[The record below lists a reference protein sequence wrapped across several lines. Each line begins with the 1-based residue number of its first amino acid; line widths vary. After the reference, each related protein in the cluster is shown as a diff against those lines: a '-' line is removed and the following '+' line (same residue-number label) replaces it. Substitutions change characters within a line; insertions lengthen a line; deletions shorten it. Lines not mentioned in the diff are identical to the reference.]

1 MQTSIFWDS
10 MRKLKQ
16 FIMNVRCAI
25 GLHHWDCF
33 EASEGQ
39 MIYRECTN
47 CDAEELCIPELF
59 NDSYKPMVHY
69 QDVVWDK
76 VRES

>member
-1 MQTSIFWDS
+1 MQTITSGIFW
-10 MRKLKQ
+10 RKLNQ

-39 MIYRECTN
+39 MIYRECKN
-47 CDAEELCIPELF
+47 CDAEELCMPELLGDGF
-59 NDSYKPMVHY
+59 KPVHY
-69 QDVVWDK
+69 ENVEWERITK
-76 VRES
+76 S